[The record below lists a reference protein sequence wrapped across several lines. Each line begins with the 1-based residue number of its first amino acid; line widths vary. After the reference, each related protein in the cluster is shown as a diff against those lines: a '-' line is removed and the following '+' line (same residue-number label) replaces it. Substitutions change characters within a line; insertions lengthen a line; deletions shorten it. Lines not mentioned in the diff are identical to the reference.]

1 MFGLRQ
7 DVSTGGA
14 LRLGGIALGGAV
26 AAGLPATFPPD
37 GGPTSLD
44 RDLAAP
50 IHSALGTRPGIYQ
63 ALVVP
68 SNAYILVPLLLLA
81 AAWFGYRGRW
91 WQAATMVVVPE
102 LALGLNT
109 WLWKPL
115 WDRHLHDY
123 LAYPSGH
130 TVHLVAIATTF
141 IVLIDS
147 IRARLI
153 ALTVAVVTLLA
164 VAVGMVGL
172 DYHLPTDIIGGTA
185 AAIAMALALCL
196 LAQTLGADRERW

>member
-1 MFGLRQ
+1 M
-7 DVSTGGA
+7 GGTVT
-14 LRLGGIALGGAV
+14 AV
-26 AAGLPATFPPD
+26 LPATFPPD
-37 GGPTSLD
+37 GGPTPLD

-50 IHSALGTRPGIYQ
+50 IHSALDTRPGLYQ
-63 ALVVP
+63 ALVIP
-68 SNAYILVPLLLLA
+68 SNAYILVPLLLIA

-91 WQAATMVVVPE
+91 RHAAIMVVVPE

-115 WDRHLHDY
+115 WDRQLHDY

-147 IRARLI
+147 IRARLRTL
-153 ALTVAVVTLLA
+153 AVAVPALLA

-185 AAIAMALALCL
+185 AAVAMALALCL